1 MHYAEGAPGAE
12 AGAGPKRESASTA
25 PDALVPKAGCSRCRS
40 STKRP
45 VFCACTGN
53 SQTAPANIKSCTTK
67 AVWITSAGQ
76 TYPCRDFEMP
86 GTRRR
91 GTEWIEISLNHFL
104 KKSYLSNSE
113 PFSSQKQATSESLP
127 SATATPLIL
136 GAPPSLNFDHQISS
150 IQSLQSDAPFFRV
163 HPLPRR
169 LA

>member
-1 MHYAEGAPGAE
+1 M
-12 AGAGPKRESASTA
+12 
-25 PDALVPKAGCSRCRS
+25 LVRKGSQLRRRRTLWCQKPGCSRCRS
-40 STKRP
+40 STKRL

-163 HPLPRR
+163 HPVPRR